1 MRRGGIIEAKRRALA
16 VLAAAGPILAFA
28 RGAFGQGRPHHI
40 GFLGAESA
48 SGYGSHLQAL
58 RTGLREQGY
67 VEGKNIAIE
76 FRWADGQYGRL
87 PGLAEELVRSKVEI
101 IVTHGVP
108 GTAAAKRAT
117 KTVPIVM
124 ASAGDAAATGLVTNL
139 ARPEGN
145 VTGST
150 FFAPEVGAKRLDL
163 LKEAL
168 PSLRRAA
175 YLSVEGNPIT
185 ARLRPPLETSAKAL
199 QIELVALSVRDA
211 QDVAAAFSQAA
222 AQGVD
227 AVVVPEYS
235 LLRATAP
242 AVARLAE
249 KHRLP
254 SIGFAEFAA
263 AGGLVGYG
271 PDDAAL
277 YRRAAV
283 FIDKL
288 LKGAKPGEL
297 PVERASTFE
306 LIVNRGTAKRLG
318 IAVPPTFLIR
328 ADRVIE

>member
-1 MRRGGIIEAKRRALA
+1 LF
-16 VLAAAGPILAFA
+16 AATWKSSSRTVCP
-28 RGAFGQGRPHHI
+28 GRPRP
-40 GFLGAESA
+40 SA
-48 SGYGSHLQAL
+48 PPKPCRSSWRAPATPPQRGWSQTS
-58 RTGLREQGY
+58 R
-67 VEGKNIAIE
+67 
-76 FRWADGQYGRL
+76 GR
-87 PGLAEELVRSKVEI
+87 K
-101 IVTHGVP
+101 
-108 GTAAAKRAT
+108 
-117 KTVPIVM
+117 
-124 ASAGDAAATGLVTNL
+124 
-139 ARPEGN
+139 GN

-168 PSLRRAA
+168 PGLRRAA

-199 QIELVALSVRDA
+199 QVELVALSVRDA
-211 QDVAAAFSQAA
+211 QEVAAAFSQAA

-288 LKGAKPGEL
+288 LKGAKPGNCRSSAPRPSNSSSIAAL
-297 PVERASTFE
+297 RSASASSC
-306 LIVNRGTAKRLG
+306 RRHSSSAPTA
-318 IAVPPTFLIR
+318 
-328 ADRVIE
+328 

>member
-1 MRRGGIIEAKRRALA
+1 LIALA
-16 VLAAAGPILAFA
+16 
-28 RGAFGQGRPHHI
+28 RSAFGQGRPHRI

-48 SGYGSHLQAL
+48 SGYGGHLQAL

-67 VEGKNIAIE
+67 VEGKNIVIE

-124 ASAGDAAATGLVTNL
+124 ASAGDAAATGLVSNL

-168 PSLRRAA
+168 PGLRRAA
-175 YLSVEGNPIT
+175 YLSVAGNPIT
-185 ARLRPPLETSAKAL
+185 ERLWPPLERFAKAL
-199 QIELVALSVRDA
+199 QVDLVPMTVRDI
-211 QDVAAAFSQAA
+211 QEVAAAISKAA
-222 AQGVD
+222 AQTMD
-227 AVVVPEYS
+227 AVVVPEFS

-242 AVARLAE
+242 TVAQLAE
-249 KHRLP
+249 KHRLS
-254 SIGFAEFAA
+254 SIGFPEFAS
-263 AGGLVGYG
+263 AGGLLGYG
-271 PDDAAL
+271 PVDAAL

-288 LKGAKPGEL
+288 LRGAKPGEL

-306 LIVNRGTAKRLG
+306 LVVNRGTAKRLDV
-318 IAVPPTFLIR
+318 ILPPPFLVR
-328 ADRVIE
+328 ADRVVE

>member
-1 MRRGGIIEAKRRALA
+1 V
-16 VLAAAGPILAFA
+16 VLAAGAPFFA
-28 RGAFGQGRPHHI
+28 VGARAFGQSRQRPHRI

-48 SGYGSHLQAL
+48 SGYGANLQSL
-58 RTGLREQGY
+58 RAGLRELGY
-67 VEGKNIAIE
+67 VEGRDLAIE
-76 FRWADGQYGRL
+76 FRWADGQYARL
-87 PGLAEELVRSKVEI
+87 AGLAEELVRSKVEI

-108 GTAAAKRAT
+108 GTTAAKRAT
-117 KTVPIVM
+117 KLVPIVM

-168 PSLRRAA
+168 PGLRRAA

-185 ARLRPPLETSAKAL
+185 ARLRPPLESSAKAL
-199 QIELVALSVRDA
+199 QVELLALTVRDA
-211 QDVAAAFSQAA
+211 REIPAALSQAA
-222 AQGVD
+222 SEGAD

-235 LLRATAP
+235 LLRATA
-242 AVARLAE
+242 AEVARLAE

-254 SIGFAEFAA
+254 SIGFPEFAA

-318 IAVPPTFLIR
+318 IVVPERFLVR

>member
-1 MRRGGIIEAKRRALA
+1 MPSLAIGRR
-16 VLAAAGPILAFA
+16 
-28 RGAFGQGRPHHI
+28 AFGQSRARLQRI
-40 GFLGAESA
+40 GFLGAESLA
-48 SGYGSHLQAL
+48 GYGANLQSL

-67 VEGKNIAIE
+67 VEGKDIAIE
-76 FRWADGQYGRL
+76 FRWADGQYARL
-87 PGLAEELVRSKVEI
+87 GKLAEDLVRSKVAV

-108 GTAAAKRAT
+108 GTSAAKRAT
-117 KTVPIVM
+117 ATVPIVM
-124 ASAGDAAATGLVTNL
+124 ASAGDAAATGLVSNL

-150 FFAPEVGAKRLDL
+150 FFAPEMGAKRLDL
-163 LKEAL
+163 LKEVL
-168 PSLRRAA
+168 PGLRRAA
-175 YLSVEGNPIT
+175 YLSVAGNPIT
-185 ARLRPPLETSAKAL
+185 EQLWPPLESSAKAL
-199 QIELVALSVRDA
+199 QVELVALTVRDA
-211 QDVAAAFSQAA
+211 QEVAAAISQAA
-222 AQGVD
+222 AQGVN
-227 AVVVPEYS
+227 AVMVPEFS
-235 LLRATAP
+235 LLRAMAP

-283 FIDKL
+283 FIAKL
-288 LKGAKPGEL
+288 LRGASPGDL

-306 LIVNRGTAKRLG
+306 LIVNGGTAKRLG
-318 IAVPPTFLIR
+318 IAMPPAFLMR

>member
-1 MRRGGIIEAKRRALA
+1 M
-16 VLAAAGPILAFA
+16 
-28 RGAFGQGRPHHI
+28 
-40 GFLGAESA
+40 
-48 SGYGSHLQAL
+48 
-58 RTGLREQGY
+58 REQGY

-87 PGLAEELVRSKVEI
+87 AGLAEELVRSKVEI

-108 GTAAAKRAT
+108 GTQPRRKRAT

-150 FFAPEVGAKRLDL
+150 FFAPEVGAKRLEL

-175 YLSVEGNPIT
+175 CCPTPIT

-199 QIELVALSVRDA
+199 QVELVALSVRDA

-318 IAVPPTFLIR
+318 IAVPPTFLS
-328 ADRVIE
+328 APTG